1 MRPSR
6 RSWRR
11 ERHDDPARLVAAIEA
26 LRAAGH
32 EVEQAAGL
40 YVVDG
45 RELTEMQVM
54 EAAREIL
61 EDDDAD

>member
-1 MRPSR
+1 MPST
-6 RSWRR
+6 
-11 ERHDDPARLVAAIEA
+11 PARLVAAIEA

-45 RELTEMQVM
+45 RELTEMQMM

>member
-1 MRPSR
+1 MP
-6 RSWRR
+6 
-11 ERHDDPARLVAAIEA
+11 DVPARLVAAIEA

-32 EVEQAAGL
+32 EVERCEFPPPPFHGL

-54 EAAREIL
+54 EAARAIL
-61 EDDDAD
+61 EDDDD